1 MCNDHTYAHT
11 YAHTQA
17 AHSLGI
23 QRTLHDPPPTT
34 ARMHSNQL
42 YAPNKAASAEAGI
55 LNLEG
60 SSKSV
65 SAVTS
70 RRASWNLGADAK
82 VRVVGV
88 GGNRG
93 DASSIQMCT
102 HSSHTHTQTHNAL
115 RKHLHITHTYTYIAH
130 KLSPHT
136 HTPTTHIYTH
146 PHTGRQTRGS
156 ARAQRWYIS
165 CKCSDKRRVG
175 LTCRGRK

>member
-102 HSSHTHTQTHNAL
+102 HSSHTHTNTQRFKKTLTHHSHIYIHRTQTL
-115 RKHLHITHTYTYIAH
+115 TTHTYTHQTYI
-130 KLSPHT
+130 HT
-136 HTPTTHIYTH
+136 STHREADE
-146 PHTGRQTRGS
+146 GE
-156 ARAQRWYIS
+156 
-165 CKCSDKRRVG
+165 CKSSTLVHQ
-175 LTCRGRK
+175 L